1 MRFVGGYTGQVST
14 LLGCGGRDGGR
25 VLAQGSENEFPF
37 RAVLGAGFEVW
48 SFVYRVVV
56 EEYVQVY

>member
-14 LLGCGGRDGGR
+14 LLGCGGRDGGK

-37 RAVLGAGFEVW
+37 RAVLKRDLRCGVSYTGL
-48 SFVYRVVV
+48 S
-56 EEYVQVY
+56 